1 MGRCSGISDVRKKR
15 RSRVCTSRL
24 TTVCVDV
31 VRLQEAN
38 FEIMK
43 DCRFVQV
50 AESREVIFPHQ
61 DVRVT

>member
-1 MGRCSGISDVRKKR
+1 MFGNIRREEKKEEG
-15 RSRVCTSRL
+15 CTSRL
-24 TTVCVDV
+24 TTVRVDV

-61 DVRVT
+61 DVRVA